1 MICNA
6 VVTAKCFENAESLEP
21 RAVDSPFHTFARH
34 GTLVPGSGSG
44 GPSDGASFARN
55 AFIMAAKN
63 SSATP
68 SGLDRNSY
76 TDTIKHI
83 VLFRGG
89 RHRRMLESGRH
100 RRML

>member
-34 GTLVPGSGSG
+34 GGLEPGSGSG

-55 AFIMAAKN
+55 ASMAAKN
-63 SSATP
+63 
-68 SGLDRNSY
+68 GRNSY
-76 TDTIKHI
+76 TDAIKHI